1 MLSFQKRDLLN
12 LSILCILAQNQS
24 NMKRIILSLA
34 ILTLVFSCKNSEK
47 TPETTETTKANHL
60 EELFGMMQGSFNSE
74 IQAEIDSTYF
84 NISLHMYPIW
94 EDKGN
99 YLYVEQA
106 LNARQN
112 KPYRQRIYEVTQVND
127 SMFSSAIYTIEHDSL
142 WIGKWKTPKAFDS
155 LSINQVAKKE
165 GCEVILKRIDKDY
178 YKGQTGEK
186 TCEST
191 LYGASYATS
200 EVEVFSDKIIS
211 WDRGF
216 DDKGEHIWGAEKGGY
231 IFNKL
236 D

>member
-1 MLSFQKRDLLN
+1 MKHLIFSLT
-12 LSILCILAQNQS
+12 ILI
-24 NMKRIILSLA
+24 
-34 ILTLVFSCKNSEK
+34 TLFSCKNSE
-47 TPETTETTKANHL
+47 TTSEDLKQEEKANHL
-60 EELFGMMQGSFNSE
+60 QALFGMMQGSFNSE

-94 EDKGN
+94 EEKGN

-106 LNARQN
+106 LNAKQN
-112 KPYRQRIYEVTQVND
+112 KPYRQRIYEVTQLND
-127 SMFSSAIYTIEHDSL
+127 SMFSSAIYTIENDSL
-142 WIGKWKTPKAFDS
+142 WIGKWKTPEAFDA
-155 LSINQVAKKE
+155 LPMTQVSKKE
-165 GCEVILKRIDKDY
+165 GCEVVLKRINSDY
-178 YKGQTGEK
+178 FKGETGEK

-200 EVEVFSDKIIS
+200 EVEILSDKIIS

-216 DDKGEHIWGAEKGGY
+216 DDKDEHIWGAEKGGY